1 MIANKDAHSKWQVD
15 TPYKMLFEMPQK
27 DSKKSTRCFA
37 ARYNSLIASYDS
49 LTNEIPLIKLMWTD
63 KRWENFV
70 SHLPF
75 LLSYAFCLLLF

>member
-37 ARYNSLIASYDS
+37 AGYNSLIASYDS
-49 LTNEIPLIKLMWTD
+49 LSNEIPLINQCGLIKDGRT
-63 KRWENFV
+63 
-70 SHLPF
+70 SSPIF
-75 LLSYAFCLLLF
+75 LFY